1 MADLEIP
8 ENNATRNE
16 VVERW
21 LDRPVAKWLPGLTI
35 ERLLVALI
43 ILLTVLSRFIDVG
56 ERTISHDELN
66 HVVPAYSFNTYV
78 YNPVTHGPFQFH
90 MLALSYALF
99 GDSDFSARVPAAAF
113 GVAVVVFT
121 LLAWKRY
128 LGRLGAIIAGFLMLI
143 SPYILFYSR
152 YTRNEIFIVFWGV
165 VMLWLFLRYLEGGE
179 PKWLLWLAVIAGFHY
194 ADKATAYIFTAES
207 CIFLAIL
214 FLIDSLKQKWSDEK
228 YKRQFILGFELVIL
242 AAVFFLGVYML
253 HKAAAPAPE
262 LAQAT
267 KADLLGAGTVAT
279 QSSILAS
286 RLPLLGAA
294 VLLLA
299 TMIYALIGLI
309 RGLGDK
315 VRSMRSFNLIA
326 LQMLLVLPLLGAL
339 VLKILGF
346 NPEDYSPEGIIRA
359 VISLSVLGTLSMFLG
374 LKWWRSVWL
383 KAAAIFWTIFLVFY
397 TSVFTQ
403 GQGFFIGLQGALGY
417 WISQQEV
424 QRGTQPLYYY
434 AFLQIPIYEFLPALG
449 ALTAFVIA
457 LKRKLLFNLIGQPFL
472 SPSLVEVELPD
483 QADLNTSDDAVVE
496 AEPEKEH
503 LVQNAEAEPEV
514 PTITAEEQQTL
525 WQRLFPEPKT
535 DLSIAESLPTTF
547 LLLYWSL
554 MSLLAF
560 TAAGERMPWL
570 TTHIT
575 MPLILTSGW
584 SLSWLIH
591 YVDWEQASQKK
602 GWLVFGLC
610 LGFVIAFVNL
620 LGSLFGTKPPF
631 AGKDL
636 VSLQNTSTFLLA
648 FLGAL
653 GFGLGLWKALKTWQ
667 GKQIGRFLLLGFF
680 SILAVLTFRTSW
692 RAAFIEYNNAK
703 EFLVYAHSSED
714 MKNVYNQLVSISKR
728 VSGDLSLKIAYDD
741 NVRYPLQWYTRHFIN
756 RYDFDKQITK
766 TLRDYPIIMVGQ
778 ENFDKIGPVVG
789 NNYYMYTYKRMWWP
803 TEDYRQWNW
812 PNIKNAITNPA
823 MRSAL
828 WQIWFNRDYTE
839 YAALSG
845 RSDLNLATWEP
856 SNSMRLYIR
865 KDLAAQLWEF
875 GAAPQADEVA
885 KEDPYK
891 AGTINLD
898 PLKVVSN
905 LNDKPFNAPRGL
917 AVATDGS
924 FFVADSRNNQIVH
937 FDKDGKFLNSWG
949 WPSGIMD
956 INSPD
961 GSFNEP
967 WGVAV
972 GSDGKVYVTDT
983 WNHRIQVFN
992 PDGSFVTKW
1001 GSFTVNGQVDGFWG
1015 PRGIAIDQANHVYVT
1030 DTGKQRVVVFDSNGN
1045 YITQF
1050 GSRGLELGQLDEPV
1064 GLAIASDG
1072 RIYIADAWNN
1082 RVAIF
1087 KPNSDGSFAAEK
1099 TWDVDAWSSQSLED
1113 KPFLALGA
1121 NDDIYVT
1128 DPAGGRVLRFDKD
1141 GKFLQLWGGF
1151 DNSYLMGIINGVVVN
1166 SDGHV
1171 WVTDATNNTVLE
1183 FALPAQ

>member
-1 MADLEIP
+1 MAELEILDNKP
-8 ENNATRNE
+8 TRNE
-16 VVERW
+16 MVERW

-35 ERLLVALI
+35 EKLLVGLI
-43 ILLTVLSRFIDVG
+43 ILLTLLSRFINVG

-99 GDSDFSARVPAAAF
+99 GDSDFSARLPYASF
-113 GVAVVVFT
+113 GVAVVIFT

-152 YTRNEIFIVFWGV
+152 YTRNEIYIVFWGV
-165 VMLWLFLRYLEGGE
+165 VMLWLLLRYLEGGE
-179 PKWLLWLAVIAGFHY
+179 TKWLLWLALITGFHY
-194 ADKATAYIFTAES
+194 ADKATSYIFTAES
-207 CIFLAIL
+207 CIFLAVL

-228 YKRQFILGFELVIL
+228 YRRQFILGFELVIL
-242 AAVFFLGVYML
+242 AGMFFLGVYML
-253 HKAAAPAPE
+253 HKAAAPVSE
-262 LAQAT
+262 LVQVT
-267 KADLLGAGTVAT
+267 KADLLDTGTVAAT
-279 QSSILAS
+279 QTSIFAS
-286 RLPLLGAA
+286 RLPLLGAGA
-294 VLLLA
+294 LLLG
-299 TMIYALIGLI
+299 TLVYALWGLVK
-309 RGLGDK
+309 GLGEK
-315 VRSMRSFNLIA
+315 IRTMRSFNLIA

-339 VLKILGF
+339 VLKILGY
-346 NPEDYSPEGIIRA
+346 NPEDYSSAGIVRA
-359 VISLSVLGTLSMFLG
+359 VISLSVLGSLSMFLG

-383 KAAAIFWTIFLVFY
+383 KAAAIFWTIFLVLY
-397 TSVFTQ
+397 TSIFTQ

-417 WISQQEV
+417 WVSQQTV

-434 AFLQIPIYEFLPALG
+434 AFLQIPLYEFLPALG
-449 ALTAFVIA
+449 ALTAFIIA
-457 LKRKLLFNLIGQPFL
+457 LKKKLLFNLTGEPFL
-472 SPSLVEVELPD
+472 SPSLYQTEPLEQLD
-483 QADLNTSDDAVVE
+483 QESVNEFEDESE
-496 AEPEKEH
+496 PSQAEPTPEPKPVLAVIEEEEKASAWER
-503 LVQNAEAEPEV
+503 V
-514 PTITAEEQQTL
+514 
-525 WQRLFPEPKT
+525 FPEPILDT
-535 DLSIAESLPTTF
+535 SISESLPTVF

-560 TAAGERMPWL
+560 TGAGERMPWL

-584 SLSWLIH
+584 SLSWLAH
-591 YVDWEQASQKK
+591 HVDWEQAKQKR
-602 GWLVFGLC
+602 GWLVFGLS
-610 LGFVIAFVNL
+610 LGFIIAFVNL
-620 LGSLFGTKPPF
+620 LGSVFGTTPPF

-636 VSLQNTSTFLLA
+636 VSLQNTSTFLLTFIGSVA
-648 FLGAL
+648 
-653 GFGLGLWKALKTWQ
+653 FGLGLWKALKGWQ
-667 GKQIGRFLLLGFF
+667 GHQVGRFLLLGFF

-692 RAAFIEYNNAK
+692 RATFIEYNNAK

-741 NVRYPLQWYTRHFIN
+741 NVRYPLQWYTRHFTN
-756 RYDFDKQITK
+756 RFDFDKQITK

-803 TEDYRQWNW
+803 TEDYRQWTW
-812 PNIKNAITNPA
+812 LNIKNAILNPA

-828 WQIWFNRDYTE
+828 WQIWFNRDYTQ

-845 RSDLNLATWEP
+845 RTDLTVATWEP

-875 GAAPQADEVA
+875 GAAPQTDEVA

-891 AGTINLD
+891 AGTINLE
-898 PLKVVSN
+898 PVKVVAN

-917 AVATDGS
+917 AVAADGS
-924 FFVADSRNNQIVH
+924 FFVADSRNNLIVH
-937 FDKDGKFLNSWG
+937 FDKDGMFLNSWG
-949 WPSGIMD
+949 SPSGKMD

-961 GSFNEP
+961 GTFNEP

-972 GSDGKVYVTDT
+972 GADGKVYVADT
-983 WNHRIQVFN
+983 WNHRIQVFTS
-992 PDGSFVTKW
+992 DGSFVTKW

-1015 PRGIAIDQANHVYVT
+1015 PRGITIDQSNHVYVT
-1030 DTGKQRVVVFDSNGN
+1030 DTGKQRVVVFDGNGN
-1045 YITQF
+1045 YLTQF
-1050 GSRGLELGQLDEPV
+1050 GSRGLDLGQLDEPV

-1072 RIYIADAWNN
+1072 RVFIADTWNN
-1082 RVAIF
+1082 RIATF
-1087 KPNSDGSFAAEK
+1087 KPNVDGSFTAEK

-1121 NDDIYVT
+1121 NDDVYVT
-1128 DPAGGRVLRFDKD
+1128 DPAGGRVLHFDKD
-1141 GKFLQLWGGF
+1141 GKFIQLWGGF
-1151 DNSYLMGIINGVVVN
+1151 DNTYLMGIINGVTV
-1166 SDGHV
+1166 SADGHV
-1171 WVTDATNNTVLE
+1171 WVTDATNNAVLE
-1183 FALPAQ
+1183 FAPLAQ

>member
-1 MADLEIP
+1 MTELEIL
-8 ENNATRNE
+8 ENKPSRTDM
-16 VVERW
+16 VERW
-21 LDRPVAKWLPGLTI
+21 LDRPVVNWLPGLTI
-35 ERLLVALI
+35 ERLLVGLI
-43 ILLTVLSRFIDVG
+43 IVLTVLSRFINVG
-56 ERTISHDELN
+56 DRTISHDELN
-66 HVVPAYSFNTYV
+66 HVIPAYTFSTYV

-99 GDSDFSARVPAAAF
+99 GDSDFSARVPYAIF
-113 GVAVVVFT
+113 GVAVVIFT

-179 PKWLLWLAVIAGFHY
+179 TKWLLWLALITGFHY
-194 ADKATAYIFTAES
+194 ADKATSFIFTAEA
-207 CIFLAIL
+207 CIFLAVL
-214 FLIDSLKQKWSDEK
+214 FLIDSLKQKWTDEK

-242 AAVFFLGVYML
+242 AGVFFLGVYML

-262 LAQAT
+262 LTQVPR
-267 KADLLGAGTVAT
+267 ADLLNAGTLPT
-279 QSSILAS
+279 QSSFFAS

-294 VLLLA
+294 VILLGTL
-299 TMIYALIGLI
+299 IYALWGLI
-309 RGLGDK
+309 KGLGDK

-326 LQMLLVLPLLGAL
+326 LQMLLILPLLGAL
-339 VLKILGF
+339 VLKVLGF
-346 NPEDYSPEGIIRA
+346 NPEDYSPQGIIRA
-359 VISLSVLGTLSMFLG
+359 VISLAALGALSMFLG

-383 KAAAIFWTIFLVFY
+383 KAAAIFWTIFVVFY

-417 WISQQEV
+417 WISQQTV
-424 QRGTQPLYYY
+424 QRGTQPYYYY
-434 AFLQIPIYEFLPALG
+434 AFLQIPLYEFLPALG
-449 ALTAFVIA
+449 ALSAFVIA
-457 LKRKLLFNLIGQPFL
+457 IKKKLLLNLTGEPFL
-472 SPSLVEVELPD
+472 SPSLLPSESLEPLDLESVSENESEPVQVDLLPD
-483 QADLNTSDDAVVE
+483 SEPNLAVIE
-496 AEPEKEH
+496 GKDKGSAWER
-503 LVQNAEAEPEV
+503 A
-514 PTITAEEQQTL
+514 
-525 WQRLFPEPKT
+525 FPEPKPDT
-535 DLSIAESLPTTF
+535 AIAESLPTVF

-584 SLSWLIH
+584 SLSWLAH
-591 YVDWEQASQKK
+591 HVDWELAKQKR

-610 LGFVIAFVNL
+610 LAFIIAFVNL
-620 LGSLFGTKPPF
+620 LGSIFGTTPPF
-631 AGKDL
+631 GGKDL

-648 FLGAL
+648 FIGSSAF
-653 GFGLGLWKALKTWQ
+653 GFGLWKALKGWPGLQ
-667 GKQIGRFLLLGFF
+667 VGRVLLLGFF

-741 NVRYPLQWYTRHFIN
+741 NVRYPLQWYTRHFVN

-766 TLRDYPIIMVGQ
+766 SIRDYPIIMVGQ

-803 TEDYRQWNW
+803 TEDYRQWSW
-812 PNIKNAITNPA
+812 PNIRNAITNPA

-845 RSDLNLATWEP
+845 RSDLTLATWEP

-875 GAAPQADEVA
+875 GAAPLAAEAA

-891 AGTINLD
+891 AGTINLE
-898 PLKVVSN
+898 PVKAVVN

-917 AVATDGS
+917 AIAADGS

-937 FDKDGKFLNSWG
+937 FNKDGKFLNSWG
-949 WPSGIMD
+949 SPSGKMD

-961 GSFNEP
+961 GTFNEP

-972 GSDGKVYVTDT
+972 GADGKVYVADT

-1001 GSFTVNGQVDGFWG
+1001 GSFTVNGQTDGFWG
-1015 PRGIAIDQANHVYVT
+1015 PRGIALDKANHVYVT
-1030 DTGKQRVVVFDSNGN
+1030 DTGKQRVVVFDSSGN
-1045 YITQF
+1045 YLTQF
-1050 GSRGLELGQLDEPV
+1050 GGRGLDLGQLDEPV

-1072 RIYIADAWNN
+1072 LVFIADTWNN
-1082 RVAIF
+1082 RVATF
-1087 KPNSDGSFAAEK
+1087 KPNADGSFTAEK

-1113 KPFLALGA
+1113 KPFLALDA
-1121 NDDIYVT
+1121 NDDVYLT
-1128 DPAGGRVLRFDKD
+1128 DPAGGRVLHFDKD
-1141 GKFLQLWGGF
+1141 GKFIQLWGGF
-1151 DNSYLMGIINGVVVN
+1151 DNTYLMGVINGVVV
-1166 SDGHV
+1166 SGDGHV
-1171 WVTDATNNTVLE
+1171 WVTDATNNAVLE
-1183 FALPAQ
+1183 FNPSTP